1 MKLLLIEDHKNIA
14 DIIFDYFEIKGYQLD
29 YAHNGLQGYDLARQQ
44 HYDLIILDVMLPKM
58 DGLTVCNRLRED
70 GINTPILM
78 LTARDTREDILSGFS
93 QGADDYLL
101 KPFDLDI
108 LDARIKALTRRHSGG
123 AGKTAL
129 HFCEL
134 KLDLAN
140 RVLHRESQEL
150 SLNPT
155 QFIILKLLM
164 ARAPK
169 AVNKEEISTA
179 LWGDDEPETDLL
191 RSHIYQL
198 RRLVDKP
205 FKHAYIKTLPKVGY
219 QLVSEEE
226 Q

>member
-58 DGLTVCNRLRED
+58 DGLTVCKKLRED
-70 GINTPILM
+70 GISTPILM

-93 QGADDYLL
+93 QGADDYLV

-123 AGKTAL
+123 AGKTSL
-129 HFCEL
+129 HFSKL
-134 KLDLAN
+134 KLNFSN
-140 RVLHRESQEL
+140 RVLHREGQEL

-155 QFIILKLLM
+155 QFIILKL
-164 ARAPK
+164 
-169 AVNKEEISTA
+169 
-179 LWGDDEPETDLL
+179 
-191 RSHIYQL
+191 
-198 RRLVDKP
+198 
-205 FKHAYIKTLPKVGY
+205 
-219 QLVSEEE
+219 
-226 Q
+226 